1 MGHPDG
7 AHTHGSSGGGG
18 LVVVLVVLA
27 VVGAVLHAIWHT
39 LVEVVEIVALV
50 LVSAAGLA
58 VAAGA
63 VYAGVRI
70 RARVLEARDRRTV
83 PARAQVIRLGAEPE
97 RPAVEAPRQ
106 RPAAWPLSSWEEIR
120 TDRRGHRL

>member
-18 LVVVLVVLA
+18 LAVALIALA
-27 VVGAVLHAIWHT
+27 ILAAVLHAIWRQ
-39 LVEVVEIVALV
+39 LVEVVEITGLV
-50 LVSAAGLA
+50 ILGMLGLA
-58 VAAGA
+58 LGAGA

-70 RARVLEARDRRTV
+70 RARVLEVRARRAI
-83 PARAQVIRLGAEPE
+83 PARAQVIQLGRPAE

-106 RPAAWPLSSWEEIR
+106 RPAAWPLSGWREEIR
-120 TDRRGHRL
+120 TDRRDQ